1 MVIPLLQFFSLSTS
15 DRLSKV
21 PEYTYLIYSVLNIG
35 KVSTMAI
42 LVGAVTKRIGRDR
55 SLYIRY

>member
-21 PEYTYLIYSVLNIG
+21 PEYMYLIYSVLNIG